1 MRIPSASC
9 TPTKGQ
15 EEEKAGQDDLASCS
29 ACAGVRLGELDDVA
43 EVEEE
48 DDDLLLDGLRGVV
61 VVSFSWFR
69 FCRE

>member
-29 ACAGVRLGELDDVA
+29 ACAGVRLGELDVA
-43 EVEEE
+43 EVEEAE
-48 DDDLLLDGLRGVV
+48 DLLLDGLREVV